1 MKEEKPKKKGGKKK
15 IGTKANI
22 NFNAIEFDD
31 GVPLEERDRIRKGY
45 ENVPE

>member
-1 MKEEKPKKKGGKKK
+1 MKVKEEKGKKKGKKK

-22 NFNAIEFDD
+22 KFDAIEFDD

-45 ENVPE
+45 ENVA